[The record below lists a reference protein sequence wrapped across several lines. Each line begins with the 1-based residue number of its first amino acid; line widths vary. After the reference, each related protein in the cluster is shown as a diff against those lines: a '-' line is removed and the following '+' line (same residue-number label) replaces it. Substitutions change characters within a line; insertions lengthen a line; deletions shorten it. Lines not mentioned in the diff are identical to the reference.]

1 MGAGEQGRR
10 RRVSKDGSADHGG
23 LQGKLSPSTAVAI
36 ILSSQKQHS
45 LQPFPLLLPIP
56 FPDLF
61 LLGERLRII
70 KELHNFASLSAV
82 AKIMLIY

>member
-1 MGAGEQGRR
+1 MAGSSE
-10 RRVSKDGSADHGG
+10 
-23 LQGKLSPSTAVAI
+23 LLSPSTAVAI
-36 ILSSQKQHS
+36 ILSSQKHHS
-45 LQPFPLLLPIP
+45 LQPFPLSLPIP